1 MNIAEIKNI
10 ENELS
15 ELEGLKLYESRE
27 NTHSK
32 VIAYILKNNRE
43 FLNKILEIAGIKNIK
58 DINLDNL
65 FIATEAD
72 NRIDIEIKGDNFV
85 VVIENKYK
93 NRENENKD
101 KNEPKQLEKYEN
113 YINLH
118 YQTFDKGFIYLR
130 PFQHELDEKY
140 KNWKT
145 MTYKNILDI
154 LYTLKAD
161 DEYLRRYKKI
171 IEKIYET
178 QTICI
183 LALKEILGFS
193 DNAIIVDNVRG
204 DINGYAV
211 EIHLGGKYG
220 SFLEVAHENP
230 IYKNEKIEICLTVK
244 NENKTQSDNELFE
257 ILLKENLDNDND
269 KNKYYK
275 YITEKICSIKD
286 YSPELIKEKFE
297 NSKIVKLLKQK
308 NVFSASDD
316 DMVV

>member
-1 MNIAEIKNI
+1 MNSVEIENI

-43 FLNKILEIAGIKNIK
+43 FLNKILEIAGIKIK
-58 DINLDNL
+58 DINLDNV
-65 FIATEAD
+65 FIAAETD
-72 NRIDIEIKGDNFV
+72 NRKDIEIKSDNFI

-93 NRENENKD
+93 DRNRRG
-101 KNEPKQLEKYEN
+101 QLEKYEK
-113 YINLH
+113 YICEQYDN
-118 YQTFDKGFIYLR
+118 FEKGFIYLR
-130 PFQHELDEKY
+130 PFQHELSAKL
-140 KNWKT
+140 KNWKSI
-145 MTYKNILDI
+145 TYKDILDI

-161 DEYLRRYKKI
+161 DEYLKRYKKI

-220 SFLEVAHENP
+220 SFLEVAHSNTV
-230 IYKNEKIEICLTVK
+230 EKKGEIEIYLTVK
-244 NENKTQSDNELFE
+244 NENKTQYDNELFE
-257 ILLKENLDNDND
+257 ILNNNQNKKENNEN
-269 KNKYYK
+269 YE

-286 YSPELIKEKFE
+286 YSPELIKEKFKD
-297 NSKIVKLLKQK
+297 SKIVKLLKQK
-308 NVFSASDD
+308 NVFNALYD
-316 DMVV
+316 DMAI

>member
-1 MNIAEIKNI
+1 MNSVEIENI

-32 VIAYILKNNRE
+32 VITYILKNNRE
-43 FLNKILEIAGIKNIK
+43 FLNKILEIAGIKIK
-58 DINLDNL
+58 DINLDNV
-65 FIATEAD
+65 FIAAETD
-72 NRIDIEIKGDNFV
+72 NRKDIEIKGDNFV

-93 NRENENKD
+93 DRNRRG
-101 KNEPKQLEKYEN
+101 QLEKYEK
-113 YINLH
+113 YICEQYDN
-118 YQTFDKGFIYLR
+118 FEKGFIYLR
-130 PFQHELDEKY
+130 PFQHELSAKL
-140 KNWKT
+140 KNWKSI
-145 MTYKNILDI
+145 TYKDILDI

-230 IYKNEKIEICLTVK
+230 INKNEKIEICLTVK
-244 NENKTQSDNELFE
+244 KENKTQSDNELFE
-257 ILLKENLDNDND
+257 ILNNNQNKKENNEN
-269 KNKYYK
+269 YE

-308 NVFSASDD
+308 NVFNALYD
-316 DMVV
+316 DMAI

>member
-1 MNIAEIKNI
+1 MNSVEIENI

-43 FLNKILEIAGIKNIK
+43 FLNKILEIAGIKIK
-58 DINLDNL
+58 DIKLDNV
-65 FIATEAD
+65 FIAAETD
-72 NRIDIEIKGDNFV
+72 NRKDIEIKGDNFI

-93 NRENENKD
+93 DRNRKG
-101 KNEPKQLEKYEN
+101 QLEKYEE
-113 YINLH
+113 YINTH
-118 YQTFDKGFIYLR
+118 YQTFEKGFIYLR
-130 PFQHELDEKY
+130 PFQHELSTKL
-140 KNWKT
+140 KNWKSI
-145 MTYKNILDI
+145 TYKDILDI
-154 LYTLKAD
+154 LYTIKAD
-161 DEYLRRYKKI
+161 DEYLKRYKKI
-171 IEKIYET
+171 IEKIYEP

-183 LALKEILGFS
+183 LALKEILDLS
-193 DNAIIVDNVRG
+193 DNAIIIDNVRG

-244 NENKTQSDNELFE
+244 KENKTQSDDELFE
-257 ILLKENLDNDND
+257 ILLKENLDNNED
-269 KNKYYK
+269 KNEDYK

>member
-1 MNIAEIKNI
+1 MNSVEIENI

-58 DINLDNL
+58 DINLDNV
-65 FIATEAD
+65 FIAAETD
-72 NRIDIEIKGDNFV
+72 NRKDIEIKGDNFV

-93 NRENENKD
+93 DRNRRG
-101 KNEPKQLEKYEN
+101 QLEKYEK
-113 YINLH
+113 YICEQYDN
-118 YQTFDKGFIYLR
+118 FEKGFIYLR
-130 PFQHELDEKY
+130 PFQHELSAKL
-140 KNWKT
+140 KNWKSI
-145 MTYKNILDI
+145 TYKDILDI

-230 IYKNEKIEICLTVK
+230 INKNEKIEICLTVK

-257 ILLKENLDNDND
+257 ILNNNQNKKENNEN
-269 KNKYYK
+269 YE

>member
-1 MNIAEIKNI
+1 MNSVEIENI

-43 FLNKILEIAGIKNIK
+43 FLNKILEIAGIKIK
-58 DINLDNL
+58 DINLDNV
-65 FIATEAD
+65 FIAAETD
-72 NRIDIEIKGDNFV
+72 NRKDIEIKGDNFV

-93 NRENENKD
+93 DRNRRG
-101 KNEPKQLEKYEN
+101 QLEKYEK
-113 YINLH
+113 YICEQYDN
-118 YQTFDKGFIYLR
+118 FEKGFIYLR
-130 PFQHELDEKY
+130 PFQHELSAKL
-140 KNWKT
+140 KNWKSI
-145 MTYKNILDI
+145 TYKDILDI

-230 IYKNEKIEICLTVK
+230 INKNEKIEICLTVK

-257 ILLKENLDNDND
+257 ILNNNQNKKENNEN
-269 KNKYYK
+269 YE

-308 NVFSASDD
+308 NVFSALYD
-316 DMVV
+316 DMAI

>member
-1 MNIAEIKNI
+1 MNSVEIENI

-15 ELEGLKLYESRE
+15 ELESIERYKSRE
-27 NTHSK
+27 NIHSK
-32 VIAYILKNNRE
+32 VIAYILKNNRK
-43 FLNKILEIAGIKNIK
+43 FLNKILEIAGIKIK
-58 DINLDNL
+58 DIKLDNV
-65 FIATEAD
+65 FIAAETD
-72 NRIDIEIKGDNFV
+72 NRKDIEIKGDNFI

-93 NRENENKD
+93 DRNRKG
-101 KNEPKQLEKYEN
+101 QLEKYEE
-113 YINLH
+113 YINTH
-118 YQTFDKGFIYLR
+118 YQTFEKGFIYLR
-130 PFQHELDEKY
+130 PFQHELSTKL
-140 KNWKT
+140 KNWKSI
-145 MTYKNILDI
+145 TYKDILDI
-154 LYTLKAD
+154 LYTIKAD
-161 DEYLRRYKKI
+161 DEYLKRYKKI
-171 IEKIYET
+171 IEKIYEP

-183 LALKEILGFS
+183 LALKEILDLS
-193 DNAIIVDNVRG
+193 DNAIIIDNVRG

-244 NENKTQSDNELFE
+244 KENKTQSDDELFE
-257 ILLKENLDNDND
+257 ILLKENLDNDKDENED
-269 KNKYYK
+269 YK
-275 YITEKICSIKD
+275 YVTENICHIKD

>member
-1 MNIAEIKNI
+1 MNSVEIENI

-32 VIAYILKNNRE
+32 VIAYILKNNYE

-58 DINLDNL
+58 DINLDNV
-65 FIATEAD
+65 FIAAETD
-72 NRIDIEIKGDNFV
+72 NRKDIEIKSDNFV

-93 NRENENKD
+93 DRNRRG
-101 KNEPKQLEKYEN
+101 QLEKYEK
-113 YINLH
+113 YICEQYDN
-118 YQTFDKGFIYLR
+118 FEKGFIYLR
-130 PFQHELDEKY
+130 PFQHELSAKL
-140 KNWKT
+140 KNWKSI
-145 MTYKNILDI
+145 TYKDILDI

-230 IYKNEKIEICLTVK
+230 INKNEKIEICLTVK

-257 ILLKENLDNDND
+257 ILNNNQNKKENNEN
-269 KNKYYK
+269 YE

>member
-1 MNIAEIKNI
+1 MNSVEIENI

-58 DINLDNL
+58 DINLDNV
-65 FIATEAD
+65 FIAAETD
-72 NRIDIEIKGDNFV
+72 NRKDIEIKSDNFI

-93 NRENENKD
+93 DRNRRG
-101 KNEPKQLEKYEN
+101 QLEKYEK
-113 YINLH
+113 YICEQYDN
-118 YQTFDKGFIYLR
+118 FEKGFIYLR
-130 PFQHELDEKY
+130 PFQHELSAKL
-140 KNWKT
+140 KNWKSI
-145 MTYKNILDI
+145 TYKDILDI
-154 LYTLKAD
+154 LYTLEAD
-161 DEYLRRYKKI
+161 DEYLKRYKKI

-220 SFLEVAHENP
+220 SFLEVAHSNTV
-230 IYKNEKIEICLTVK
+230 EKKGEIEIYLTVK
-244 NENKTQSDNELFE
+244 KENKTQSDNELFE
-257 ILLKENLDNDND
+257 ILNNNQNKKENNEN
-269 KNKYYK
+269 YE

>member
-1 MNIAEIKNI
+1 MNSVEIENI

-43 FLNKILEIAGIKNIK
+43 FLNKILEIAGIKIK
-58 DINLDNL
+58 DINLDNV
-65 FIATEAD
+65 FIAAETD
-72 NRIDIEIKGDNFV
+72 NRKDIEIKGDNFV

-93 NRENENKD
+93 DRNRRG
-101 KNEPKQLEKYEN
+101 QLEKYEK
-113 YINLH
+113 YICEQYDN
-118 YQTFDKGFIYLR
+118 FEKGFIYLR
-130 PFQHELDEKY
+130 PFQHELSAKL
-140 KNWKT
+140 KNWKSI
-145 MTYKNILDI
+145 TYKDILDI

-161 DEYLRRYKKI
+161 DEYLKRYKKI

-220 SFLEVAHENP
+220 SFLEVAHSNTV
-230 IYKNEKIEICLTVK
+230 EKKGEIEIYLTVK
-244 NENKTQSDNELFE
+244 NENKTQYDNELFE
-257 ILLKENLDNDND
+257 ILNNNQNKKENNEN
-269 KNKYYK
+269 YE

-286 YSPELIKEKFE
+286 YSPELIKEKFKD
-297 NSKIVKLLKQK
+297 SKIVKLLKQK
-308 NVFSASDD
+308 NVFNALYD
-316 DMVV
+316 DMAI

>member
-1 MNIAEIKNI
+1 MNSVEIENI

-32 VIAYILKNNRE
+32 VIAYILKNNCE
-43 FLNKILEIAGIKNIK
+43 FLNKILEIAGIKIK
-58 DINLDNL
+58 DINLDNV
-65 FIATEAD
+65 FIAAETD
-72 NRIDIEIKGDNFV
+72 NRKDIEIKGDNFV

-93 NRENENKD
+93 DRNRRG
-101 KNEPKQLEKYEN
+101 QLEKYEK
-113 YINLH
+113 YICEQYDN
-118 YQTFDKGFIYLR
+118 FEKGFIYLR
-130 PFQHELDEKY
+130 PFQHELSAKL
-140 KNWKT
+140 KNWKSI
-145 MTYKNILDI
+145 TYKDILDI

-230 IYKNEKIEICLTVK
+230 INKNEKIEICLTVK
-244 NENKTQSDNELFE
+244 KENKTQSDNELFE
-257 ILLKENLDNDND
+257 ILNNNQNKKENNEN
-269 KNKYYK
+269 YE

>member
-1 MNIAEIKNI
+1 MNSVEIENI

-15 ELEGLKLYESRE
+15 ELEGLKRYESDE
-27 NTHSK
+27 NYHSK
-32 VIAYILKNNRE
+32 VIAYILKNNHE

-58 DINLDNL
+58 DMNSDNV
-65 FIATEAD
+65 FIAAETD
-72 NRIDIEIKGDNFV
+72 NRKDIEIKGDNFV

-130 PFQHELDEKY
+130 PFQHELDKKY

-145 MTYKNILDI
+145 ITYKDILDI

-171 IEKIYET
+171 IEKIYEP
-178 QTICI
+178 QKIFI

-220 SFLEVAHENP
+220 SFLEVAHKNAVEKYGKIA
-230 IYKNEKIEICLTVK
+230 IYLTVK
-244 NENKTQSDNELFE
+244 KENKTQSDNELFE
-257 ILLKENLDNDND
+257 ILSKEKLKKDKYENI
-269 KNKYYK
+269 YYDHFK
-275 YITEKICSIKD
+275 ESICSTKD
-286 YSPELIKEKFE
+286 YSPELIKEKFKD
-297 NSKIVKLLKQK
+297 SKIVKLLKQK
-308 NVFSASDD
+308 NVFNVLNND
-316 DMVV
+316 VVI

>member
-1 MNIAEIKNI
+1 MNSVEIENI

-43 FLNKILEIAGIKNIK
+43 FLNKILEIAGIKIK
-58 DINLDNL
+58 DINLDNV
-65 FIATEAD
+65 FIAAETD
-72 NRIDIEIKGDNFV
+72 NRKDIEIKGDNFV

-93 NRENENKD
+93 DRNRRG
-101 KNEPKQLEKYEN
+101 QLEKYEK
-113 YINLH
+113 YICEQYDN
-118 YQTFDKGFIYLR
+118 FEKGFIYLR
-130 PFQHELDEKY
+130 PFQHELSAKL
-140 KNWKT
+140 KNWKSI
-145 MTYKNILDI
+145 TYKDILDI
-154 LYTLKAD
+154 LYTLEAD
-161 DEYLRRYKKI
+161 DEYLKRYKKI

-220 SFLEVAHENP
+220 SFLEVAHSNTV
-230 IYKNEKIEICLTVK
+230 EKKGEIEIYLTVK
-244 NENKTQSDNELFE
+244 KENKTQSDNELFE
-257 ILLKENLDNDND
+257 ILNNNQNKKENNEN
-269 KNKYYK
+269 YE

-308 NVFSASDD
+308 NVFSALYD
-316 DMVV
+316 DMAI

>member
-1 MNIAEIKNI
+1 MNSVEIENI

-32 VIAYILKNNRE
+32 VIAYILKNNYE

-58 DINLDNL
+58 DINLDNV
-65 FIATEAD
+65 FIAAETD
-72 NRIDIEIKGDNFV
+72 NRKDIEIKGDNFV

-93 NRENENKD
+93 DRNRRG
-101 KNEPKQLEKYEN
+101 QLEKYEK
-113 YINLH
+113 YICEQYDN
-118 YQTFDKGFIYLR
+118 FEKGFIYLR
-130 PFQHELDEKY
+130 PFQHELSAKL
-140 KNWKT
+140 KNWKSI
-145 MTYKNILDI
+145 TYKNILDI
-154 LYTLKAD
+154 LYTLEAD
-161 DEYLRRYKKI
+161 DEYLKRYKKI

-230 IYKNEKIEICLTVK
+230 INKNEKIEICLTVK

-257 ILLKENLDNDND
+257 ILNNNQNKKENNEN
-269 KNKYYK
+269 YE

>member
-1 MNIAEIKNI
+1 MNSVEIENI

-43 FLNKILEIAGIKNIK
+43 FLNKILEIAGIKIK
-58 DINLDNL
+58 DINLDNV
-65 FIATEAD
+65 FIAAETD
-72 NRIDIEIKGDNFV
+72 NRKDIEIKGDNFV

-93 NRENENKD
+93 DRNRRG
-101 KNEPKQLEKYEN
+101 QLEKYEK
-113 YINLH
+113 YICEQYDN
-118 YQTFDKGFIYLR
+118 FEKGFIYLR
-130 PFQHELDEKY
+130 PFQHELSAKL
-140 KNWKT
+140 KNWKSI
-145 MTYKNILDI
+145 TYKDILDI

-230 IYKNEKIEICLTVK
+230 INKNEKIEICLTVK

-257 ILLKENLDNDND
+257 ILNNNQNKKENNEN
-269 KNKYYK
+269 YE

>member
-1 MNIAEIKNI
+1 MNSVEIENI

-32 VIAYILKNNRE
+32 VIAYILKNNCE
-43 FLNKILEIAGIKNIK
+43 FLNKILEIVGIKIK
-58 DINLDNL
+58 DINLDNV
-65 FIATEAD
+65 FIAAETD
-72 NRIDIEIKGDNFV
+72 NRKDIEIKGDNFV

-93 NRENENKD
+93 DRNRRG
-101 KNEPKQLEKYEN
+101 QLEKYEK
-113 YINLH
+113 YICEQYDN
-118 YQTFDKGFIYLR
+118 FEKGFIYLR
-130 PFQHELDEKY
+130 PFQHELSAKL
-140 KNWKT
+140 KNWKSI
-145 MTYKNILDI
+145 TYKDILDI
-154 LYTLKAD
+154 LYTLEAD
-161 DEYLRRYKKI
+161 DEYLKRYKKI

-230 IYKNEKIEICLTVK
+230 INKNEKIEICLTVK

-257 ILLKENLDNDND
+257 ILNNNQNKKENNEN
-269 KNKYYK
+269 YE

-316 DMVV
+316 DMVI

>member
-1 MNIAEIKNI
+1 MNSVEIENI

-15 ELEGLKLYESRE
+15 ELESIERYKSRE
-27 NTHSK
+27 NIHSK
-32 VIAYILKNNRE
+32 VIAYILKNNRK
-43 FLNKILEIAGIKNIK
+43 FLNKILEIAGIKIK
-58 DINLDNL
+58 DIKLDNV
-65 FIATEAD
+65 FIAAETD
-72 NRIDIEIKGDNFV
+72 NRKDIEIKGDNFI

-93 NRENENKD
+93 DRNRKG
-101 KNEPKQLEKYEN
+101 QLEKYEE
-113 YINLH
+113 YINTH
-118 YQTFDKGFIYLR
+118 YQTFEKGFIYLR
-130 PFQHELDEKY
+130 PFQHELSTKL
-140 KNWKT
+140 KNWKSI
-145 MTYKNILDI
+145 TYKDILDI
-154 LYTLKAD
+154 LYTIKAD
-161 DEYLRRYKKI
+161 DEYLKRYKKI
-171 IEKIYET
+171 IEKIYEP

-183 LALKEILGFS
+183 LALKEILDLS
-193 DNAIIVDNVRG
+193 DNAIIIDNVRG

-244 NENKTQSDNELFE
+244 KENKTQSDDELFE

>member
-1 MNIAEIKNI
+1 MNSVEIENI

-32 VIAYILKNNRE
+32 VIAYILKNNLE
-43 FLNKILEIAGIKNIK
+43 FLNKILEIAGIKIK
-58 DINLDNL
+58 DINLDNV
-65 FIATEAD
+65 FIAAETD
-72 NRIDIEIKGDNFV
+72 NRKDIEIKGDNFV

-93 NRENENKD
+93 DRNRRG
-101 KNEPKQLEKYEN
+101 QLEKYEK
-113 YINLH
+113 YICEQYDN
-118 YQTFDKGFIYLR
+118 FEKGFIYLR
-130 PFQHELDEKY
+130 PFQHELSAKL
-140 KNWKT
+140 KNWKSI
-145 MTYKNILDI
+145 TYKDILDI
-154 LYTLKAD
+154 LNTLEAD
-161 DEYLRRYKKI
+161 DEYLKRYKKI

-220 SFLEVAHENP
+220 SFLEVAHSNTV
-230 IYKNEKIEICLTVK
+230 EKKGEIEICLTVK
-244 NENKTQSDNELFE
+244 KENKTQSDDELFE
-257 ILLKENLDNDND
+257 ILNNNQNKKENNEN
-269 KNKYYK
+269 YE

-308 NVFSASDD
+308 NVFSASND

>member
-1 MNIAEIKNI
+1 MNSVEIENI

-15 ELEGLKLYESRE
+15 GLASIERYKSRE
-27 NTHSK
+27 NDHSK
-32 VIAYILKNNRE
+32 VIAYILKNNLE
-43 FLNKILEIAGIKNIK
+43 FLNKILEIAGIETK
-58 DINLDNL
+58 DKNLDNV
-65 FIATEAD
+65 FIAAETD
-72 NRIDIEIKGDNFV
+72 NRKDIEIKGDNFI

-93 NRENENKD
+93 NRENENED

-130 PFQHELDEKY
+130 PFQHKLDEKY

-145 MTYKNILDI
+145 MTYKDILDI

-161 DEYLRRYKKI
+161 DEYLKRYKKI
-171 IEKIYET
+171 IEKIYEP
-178 QTICI
+178 QKIFI
-183 LALKEILGFS
+183 LALKEMLGFS

-204 DINGYAV
+204 DINGYAI

-220 SFLEVAHENP
+220 SFLEVAHEDAVEKYGKIA
-230 IYKNEKIEICLTVK
+230 IYLTVK
-244 NENKTQSDNELFE
+244 KENKTQSDNELFE
-257 ILLKENLDNDND
+257 ILNNNQNKKENNEN
-269 KNKYYK
+269 YE

-308 NVFSASDD
+308 NVFNALYD
-316 DMVV
+316 DMAI

>member
-1 MNIAEIKNI
+1 MNSVEIENI

-43 FLNKILEIAGIKNIK
+43 FLNKILEIAGITNIK
-58 DINLDNL
+58 DINLDNV
-65 FIATEAD
+65 FIAAETD
-72 NRIDIEIKGDNFV
+72 NRKDIEIKGDNFV

-93 NRENENKD
+93 DRNRRG
-101 KNEPKQLEKYEN
+101 QLEKYEK
-113 YINLH
+113 YICEQYDN
-118 YQTFDKGFIYLR
+118 FEKGFIYLR
-130 PFQHELDEKY
+130 PFQHELSAKL
-140 KNWKT
+140 KNWKSI
-145 MTYKNILDI
+145 TYKDILDI

-220 SFLEVAHENP
+220 SFLEVAHSNTV
-230 IYKNEKIEICLTVK
+230 EKKGEIEICLTVK
-244 NENKTQSDNELFE
+244 KENKTQSDDELFE
-257 ILLKENLDNDND
+257 ILNNNQNKKENNEN
-269 KNKYYK
+269 YE

-308 NVFSASDD
+308 NVFSALYD
-316 DMVV
+316 DMAI

>member
-1 MNIAEIKNI
+1 MNSVEIENI

-32 VIAYILKNNRE
+32 VIAYILKNNHE
-43 FLNKILEIAGIKNIK
+43 FLNKILEIAGIKIK
-58 DINLDNL
+58 DINLDNV
-65 FIATEAD
+65 FIAAETD
-72 NRIDIEIKGDNFV
+72 NRKDIEIKGDNFI

-93 NRENENKD
+93 DRNRRG
-101 KNEPKQLEKYEN
+101 QLEKYEK
-113 YINLH
+113 YICEQYDN
-118 YQTFDKGFIYLR
+118 FEKGFIYLR
-130 PFQHELDEKY
+130 PFQHELSAKL
-140 KNWKT
+140 KNWKSI
-145 MTYKNILDI
+145 TYKDILDI
-154 LYTLKAD
+154 LYTLEAD
-161 DEYLRRYKKI
+161 DEYLKRYKKI
-171 IEKIYET
+171 IEKIYEP

-183 LALKEILGFS
+183 LALKEILDLS

-220 SFLEVAHENP
+220 SFLEVAHSNTV
-230 IYKNEKIEICLTVK
+230 EKKGEIEICLTVK
-244 NENKTQSDNELFE
+244 KENKTQSDNELFE
-257 ILLKENLDNDND
+257 ILNNNQNKKENNEN
-269 KNKYYK
+269 YE

>member
-1 MNIAEIKNI
+1 MNSVEIENI
-10 ENELS
+10 ENKLS
-15 ELEGLKLYESRE
+15 ELEGSERYKSDE
-27 NTHSK
+27 NAHSK

-43 FLNKILEIAGIKNIK
+43 FLNKILEIAGIETK
-58 DINLDNL
+58 DKNLDNL
-65 FIATEAD
+65 FIAAETD
-72 NRIDIEIKGDNFV
+72 NRKDIEIKSDNFV

-93 NRENENKD
+93 DRNRRG
-101 KNEPKQLEKYEN
+101 QLEKYEK
-113 YINLH
+113 YICEQYDN
-118 YQTFDKGFIYLR
+118 FEKGFIYLR
-130 PFQHELDEKY
+130 PFQHELSAKL
-140 KNWKT
+140 KNWKSI
-145 MTYKNILDI
+145 TYKDILDI

-161 DEYLRRYKKI
+161 DEYLKRYKKI

-220 SFLEVAHENP
+220 SFLEVAHSNTV
-230 IYKNEKIEICLTVK
+230 EKKGEIEICLTVK
-244 NENKTQSDNELFE
+244 KENKTQSDNELFE
-257 ILLKENLDNDND
+257 ILNNNQNKKENNEN
-269 KNKYYK
+269 YE

>member
-1 MNIAEIKNI
+1 MNSVEIENI

-15 ELEGLKLYESRE
+15 ELESIERYKSRE
-27 NTHSK
+27 NIHSK
-32 VIAYILKNNRE
+32 VIAYILKNNRK
-43 FLNKILEIAGIKNIK
+43 FLNKILEIAGIKIK
-58 DINLDNL
+58 DIKLDNV
-65 FIATEAD
+65 FIAAETD
-72 NRIDIEIKGDNFV
+72 NRKDIEIKGDNFI

-93 NRENENKD
+93 DRNRKG
-101 KNEPKQLEKYEN
+101 QLEKYEK
-113 YINLH
+113 YICEQYDN
-118 YQTFDKGFIYLR
+118 FEKGFIYLR
-130 PFQHELDEKY
+130 PFQHELSAKL
-140 KNWKT
+140 KNWKSI
-145 MTYKNILDI
+145 TYKDILDI
-154 LYTLKAD
+154 LYTLEAD
-161 DEYLRRYKKI
+161 DEYLKRYKKI

-183 LALKEILGFS
+183 LALKEILGFG

-220 SFLEVAHENP
+220 SFLEVAHSNTV
-230 IYKNEKIEICLTVK
+230 EKKGEIEIYLTVK
-244 NENKTQSDNELFE
+244 KENKTQSDNELFE

-308 NVFSASDD
+308 NVFSALYD
-316 DMVV
+316 DMAI

>member
-1 MNIAEIKNI
+1 MNSVEIENI

-32 VIAYILKNNRE
+32 VIAYILKNNHE
-43 FLNKILEIAGIKNIK
+43 FLNKILEIAGIKIK
-58 DINLDNL
+58 DINLDNV
-65 FIATEAD
+65 FIAAETD
-72 NRIDIEIKGDNFV
+72 NRKDIEIKGDNFI

-93 NRENENKD
+93 DRNRRG
-101 KNEPKQLEKYEN
+101 QLEKYEK
-113 YINLH
+113 YICEQYDN
-118 YQTFDKGFIYLR
+118 FEKGFIYLR
-130 PFQHELDEKY
+130 PFQHELSAKL
-140 KNWKT
+140 KNWKSI
-145 MTYKNILDI
+145 TYKDILDI

-161 DEYLRRYKKI
+161 DEYLKRYKKI

-220 SFLEVAHENP
+220 SFLEVAHSNTV
-230 IYKNEKIEICLTVK
+230 EKKGEIEICLTVK
-244 NENKTQSDNELFE
+244 KENKTQSDNELFE
-257 ILLKENLDNDND
+257 ILNNNQNKKENNEN
-269 KNKYYK
+269 YE

>member
-1 MNIAEIKNI
+1 MNSVEIENI

-32 VIAYILKNNRE
+32 VIAYILKNNLE

-58 DINLDNL
+58 DMNLDNV
-65 FIATEAD
+65 FIAAETD
-72 NRIDIEIKGDNFV
+72 NRKDIEIKGDNFV

-93 NRENENKD
+93 DRNRRG
-101 KNEPKQLEKYEN
+101 QLEKYEK
-113 YINLH
+113 YICEQYDN
-118 YQTFDKGFIYLR
+118 FEKGFIYLR
-130 PFQHELDEKY
+130 PFQHELSAKL
-140 KNWKT
+140 KNWKSI
-145 MTYKNILDI
+145 TYKDILDI
-154 LYTLKAD
+154 LYTLETD
-161 DEYLRRYKKI
+161 DEYLKRYKKI
-171 IEKIYET
+171 IEKIYEP

-220 SFLEVAHENP
+220 SFLEVAHSNTV
-230 IYKNEKIEICLTVK
+230 EKKGEIEIYLTVK
-244 NENKTQSDNELFE
+244 KENKTQSDNEFFE
-257 ILLKENLDNDND
+257 ILLKENLDNDKD

-275 YITEKICSIKD
+275 YIKENICSMKD
-286 YSPELIKEKFE
+286 YSPELIKKKFE

>member
-1 MNIAEIKNI
+1 MNSVEIENI

-32 VIAYILKNNRE
+32 VIAYILKNNCE
-43 FLNKILEIAGIKNIK
+43 FLNKILEIAGIKIK
-58 DINLDNL
+58 DINLDNV
-65 FIATEAD
+65 FIAAETD
-72 NRIDIEIKGDNFV
+72 NRKDIEIKSDNFI

-93 NRENENKD
+93 DRNRRG
-101 KNEPKQLEKYEN
+101 QLEKYEK
-113 YINLH
+113 YICEQYDN
-118 YQTFDKGFIYLR
+118 FEKGFIYLR
-130 PFQHELDEKY
+130 PFQHELSAKL
-140 KNWKT
+140 KNWKSI
-145 MTYKNILDI
+145 TYKDILDI
-154 LYTLKAD
+154 LYTLEAD
-161 DEYLRRYKKI
+161 DEYLKRYKKI

-220 SFLEVAHENP
+220 SFLEVAHSNTV
-230 IYKNEKIEICLTVK
+230 EKKGEIEIYLTVK
-244 NENKTQSDNELFE
+244 KENKTQSDNELFE
-257 ILLKENLDNDND
+257 ILLKENLDNDKDENED
-269 KNKYYK
+269 YK

-308 NVFSASDD
+308 NVFNALYD
-316 DMVV
+316 DMAI

>member
-1 MNIAEIKNI
+1 MNSVEIENI

-32 VIAYILKNNRE
+32 VIAYILKNNCE
-43 FLNKILEIAGIKNIK
+43 FLNKILKIAGIKIK
-58 DINLDNL
+58 DINLDNV
-65 FIATEAD
+65 FIAAETD
-72 NRIDIEIKGDNFV
+72 NRKDIEIKGDNFI

-93 NRENENKD
+93 DRNRRG
-101 KNEPKQLEKYEN
+101 QLEKYEK
-113 YINLH
+113 YICEQYDN
-118 YQTFDKGFIYLR
+118 FEKGFIYLR
-130 PFQHELDEKY
+130 PFQHELSAKL
-140 KNWKT
+140 KNWKSI
-145 MTYKNILDI
+145 TYKDILDI

-220 SFLEVAHENP
+220 SFLEVAHSNTV
-230 IYKNEKIEICLTVK
+230 EKKGEIEICLTVK
-244 NENKTQSDNELFE
+244 KENKTQSDDELFE
-257 ILLKENLDNDND
+257 ILNNNQNKKENNEN
-269 KNKYYK
+269 YE

-316 DMVV
+316 DMVI

>member
-1 MNIAEIKNI
+1 MNSVEIENI

-32 VIAYILKNNRE
+32 VIAYILKNNYE
-43 FLNKILEIAGIKNIK
+43 FLNKILKIAGIKIK
-58 DINLDNL
+58 DINLDNV
-65 FIATEAD
+65 FIAAETD
-72 NRIDIEIKGDNFV
+72 NRKDIEIKGDNFV

-93 NRENENKD
+93 DRNRRG
-101 KNEPKQLEKYEN
+101 QLEKYEK
-113 YINLH
+113 YICEQYDN
-118 YQTFDKGFIYLR
+118 FEKGFIYLR
-130 PFQHELDEKY
+130 PFQHELSAKL
-140 KNWKT
+140 KNWKSI
-145 MTYKNILDI
+145 TYKDILDI
-154 LYTLKAD
+154 LYTLEVD
-161 DEYLRRYKKI
+161 DEYLKRYKKI

-193 DNAIIVDNVRG
+193 DKAIIVDNVRG

-230 IYKNEKIEICLTVK
+230 IYKNEKIKICLTVK
-244 NENKTQSDNELFE
+244 KENKTQSDDELFE
-257 ILLKENLDNDND
+257 ILLKENLDNDKDENED
-269 KNKYYK
+269 YK
-275 YITEKICSIKD
+275 YVTENICPMKD

-308 NVFSASDD
+308 NVFNALYDD
-316 DMVV
+316 VVI

>member
-1 MNIAEIKNI
+1 MVEPIRNKNDLKRI
-10 ENELS
+10 EKVLKQQSLRNLPMLTIGTNCGLRISDILS
-15 ELEGLKLYESRE
+15 LDVGDVKG
-27 NTHSK
+27 K
-32 VIAYILKNNRE
+32 KYICL
-43 FLNKILEIAGIKNIK
+43 
-58 DINLDNL
+58 
-65 FIATEAD
+65 TEKKTGKQK
-72 NRIDIEIKGDNFV
+72 R

-93 NRENENKD
+93 DRDRKN

-145 MTYKNILDI
+145 MTYKDILDI

-244 NENKTQSDNELFE
+244 KENKTQSDDELFE
-257 ILLKENLDNDND
+257 ILNNNQNKKENNEN
-269 KNKYYK
+269 YE

-308 NVFSASDD
+308 NVFSASND

>member
-1 MNIAEIKNI
+1 MNSVEIENI

-32 VIAYILKNNRE
+32 VIAYILKNNCE
-43 FLNKILEIAGIKNIK
+43 FLNKILEIAGIKIK
-58 DINLDNL
+58 DINLDNV
-65 FIATEAD
+65 FIAAETD
-72 NRIDIEIKGDNFV
+72 NRKDIEIKGDNFV

-93 NRENENKD
+93 DRNRRG
-101 KNEPKQLEKYEN
+101 QLEKYEK
-113 YINLH
+113 YICEQYDN
-118 YQTFDKGFIYLR
+118 FEKGFIYLR
-130 PFQHELDEKY
+130 PFQHELSAKL
-140 KNWKT
+140 KNWKSI
-145 MTYKNILDI
+145 TYKDILDI
-154 LYTLKAD
+154 LYTIKAD
-161 DEYLRRYKKI
+161 DEYLKRYKKI

-220 SFLEVAHENP
+220 GFLEVAHSNTV
-230 IYKNEKIEICLTVK
+230 EKKGEIEICLTVK
-244 NENKTQSDNELFE
+244 KENKTQSDNELFE

-308 NVFSASDD
+308 NVFNASDE

>member
-1 MNIAEIKNI
+1 MNSVEIENI

-32 VIAYILKNNRE
+32 VIAYILKNNCE
-43 FLNKILEIAGIKNIK
+43 FLNKILEIAGIKIK
-58 DINLDNL
+58 DINLDNV
-65 FIATEAD
+65 FIAAETD
-72 NRIDIEIKGDNFV
+72 NRKDIEIKGDNFV

-93 NRENENKD
+93 DRNRRG
-101 KNEPKQLEKYEN
+101 QLEKYEK
-113 YINLH
+113 YICEQYDN
-118 YQTFDKGFIYLR
+118 FEKGFIYLR
-130 PFQHELDEKY
+130 PFQHELSAKL
-140 KNWKT
+140 KNWKSI
-145 MTYKNILDI
+145 TYKDILDI

-230 IYKNEKIEICLTVK
+230 INKNEKIEICLTVK

-257 ILLKENLDNDND
+257 ILNNNQNKKENNEN
-269 KNKYYK
+269 YE